1 MEWFFSEHRKH
12 QGFPMKKNEASME
25 DLEED
30 GDAVFFFGG
39 PPHSPPNSSKQ
50 HIQIWTNLNK
60 VIKYMILLSLWGVQD
75 MYSMGLA
82 ESLRLSLA

>member
-30 GDAVFFFGG
+30 GDAVFFLGV
-39 PPHSPPNSSKQ
+39 PPIPPQTVQNNIYKSE
-50 HIQIWTNLNK
+50 QIWTK
-60 VIKYMILLSLWGVQD
+60 W
-75 MYSMGLA
+75 
-82 ESLRLSLA
+82 